1 MWFTLT
7 MSLLMIATGVGWYL
21 SCGDESALCRTSRAF
36 SPGVVLFGL
45 IGLWMAGIAYW
56 EDRKRPKRRRRRR
69 RAGRRSRIKLV

>member
-7 MSLLMIATGVGWYL
+7 MSLLMIATGVGWYF

-45 IGLWMAGIAYW
+45 IFLGLAVFIFV
-56 EDRKRPKRRRRRR
+56 EDRKRPKRRRRRPHR
-69 RAGRRSRIKLV
+69 RRRLS